1 MNKVAI
7 IYFSGTYNTLFIS
20 TIIKNK
26 LMNKGFEV
34 DTFSLDNEI
43 KANFSK
49 YDYIFL
55 GYPIHAFNC
64 PKNYV
69 KTIKK
74 LNINYKKY
82 LIYKISGEP
91 FKANNG
97 SSISLYKMMKKKKNI
112 LYGEY
117 HYLMPYN
124 ILFETKEEM
133 IRYEFDYNLRYIDY
147 MISNLDNKQKYKV
160 TLLERFI
167 TFIFKIQRLGC
178 NINSHFYKIDKKKC
192 IKCRQCYL
200 NCPTHNIVY
209 DKNKH
214 KLVFHNKC
222 IMCMRCSFYCPR
234 DAISI
239 GLLNKKRINNSYDLL
254 EIIKKDNNYDINQE
268 NDKFYKKFKPYFDK
282 IDKLTNKS

>member
-43 KANFSK
+43 KADFNK
-49 YDYIFL
+49 YDFILL
-55 GYPIHAFNC
+55 GYPIHAYNC

-74 LNINYKKY
+74 LDIKNKKY

-97 SSISLYKMMKKKKNI
+97 SSYSLYKMMKRKKNELI
-112 LYGEY
+112 GEY
-117 HYLMPYN
+117 HFLMPYN

-133 IRYEFDYNLRYIDY
+133 IRYEFDYNLKYIDC

-160 TLLERFI
+160 TIVERFI
-167 TFIFKIQRLGC
+167 SFFFKIQRIGC
-178 NINSHFYKIDKKKC
+178 NINSHFYKVDKSKC

-209 DKNKH
+209 DRNKH

-239 GLLNKKRINNSYDLL
+239 GFLNKQRINNSYDLL

-268 NDKFYKKFKPYFDK
+268 KDRFYKKFKPYFDK
-282 IDKLTNKS
+282 IDKLVNN